1 VSDKLELGESLVH
14 IFEHPQDRNEAI
26 LKLVSLLE
34 AQGYVKAS
42 FGQACLKREKVF
54 PTGLPTQPVGIA
66 IPHTDCEHVNRGAV
80 AVGVLPEPVE
90 FTEMGC
96 TDDSTV
102 DVHVILVL
110 AISDPQAVTHFLR
123 ELALSFQDPDFLV
136 GLKEATTPR
145 TVLEL
150 CADRIPNVVD
160 VISAGA

>member
-1 VSDKLELGESLVH
+1 MTGKLELSEALVH
-14 IFEHPQDRNEAI
+14 IFEQPQDRNEAI

-42 FGQACLKREKVF
+42 FGQACLDREKVF

-66 IPHTDCEHVNRGAV
+66 IPHTDCEHVERGAI
-80 AVGVLPEPVE
+80 AVGILPEPVE

-96 TDDSTV
+96 TDDATV
-102 DVHVILVL
+102 DVHVIVVL

-123 ELALSFQDPDFLV
+123 ELALSFQDREFLV
-136 GLKEATTPR
+136 RLKDAETPR

-150 CADRIPNVVD
+150 CTDRIPNVVD

>member
-1 VSDKLELGESLVH
+1 VTGKLELSEALVH
-14 IFEHPQDRNEAI
+14 IFEQPQDRNEAI

-42 FGQACLKREKVF
+42 FGQACLDREKVF

-66 IPHTDCEHVNRGAV
+66 IPHTDCEHVERGAI
-80 AVGVLPEPVE
+80 AVGILPEPVE

-96 TDDSTV
+96 TDDATV
-102 DVHVILVL
+102 AVHVIVVL

-123 ELALSFQDPDFLV
+123 ELALSFQDREFLV
-136 GLKEATTPR
+136 RLKDAETPR

-150 CADRIPNVVD
+150 CTDRIPNVVD

>member
-1 VSDKLELGESLVH
+1 VTGKLELSEALVH
-14 IFEHPQDRNEAI
+14 IFEQPQDRNEAI

-42 FGQACLKREKVF
+42 FGQACLDREKVF

-66 IPHTDCEHVNRGAV
+66 IPHTDCEHVERGAI
-80 AVGVLPEPVE
+80 AVGILPEPVE

-96 TDDSTV
+96 TDDATV
-102 DVHVILVL
+102 DVHVIVVL

-123 ELALSFQDPDFLV
+123 ELALSFQDREFLV
-136 GLKEATTPR
+136 RLKDAETPR

-150 CADRIPNVVD
+150 CTDRIPNVVD